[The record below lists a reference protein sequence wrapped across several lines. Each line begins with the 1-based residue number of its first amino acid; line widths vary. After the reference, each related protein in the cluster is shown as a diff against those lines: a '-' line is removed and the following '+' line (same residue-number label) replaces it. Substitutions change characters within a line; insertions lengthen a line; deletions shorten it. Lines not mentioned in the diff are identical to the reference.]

1 MLAKKGKEKE
11 KSGQAAIAPVFFS
24 TAPSALSCPT
34 FSLTFLR
41 APPLPPPLSLSLRP
55 GLNILLISRTQSKLA
70 TAAAEIAAAHGVQ
83 TDTLAIDFGAT
94 LPSSWVPLVA
104 SAVGPLDVGVLV
116 NNVGL
121 SYDHAEYYDALDDET
136 VNALVAINVQATNH
150 MTKAV
155 LPGMKARRRGAV
167 VCIGSAAAT
176 VAPSGPLYAVYAG
189 TKAYVD
195 MFCRSL
201 DLECSRWGVSVQNQA
216 PAYVATKMSKIRK
229 PTLDAPSPAVW
240 AAAAARHI
248 GYEPT
253 SVPYWYHG
261 AMWGAVGGLPLCVVN
276 AYLLSFHEWLRA
288 RYYKKVER
296 EARGAGGSG
305 GGAASK
311 GKKAR

>member
-1 MLAKKGKEKE
+1 MRCKRPPRGAQP
-11 KSGQAAIAPVFFS
+11 SFFS
-24 TAPSALSCPT
+24 KRRGRLLSHRPPRLSPT
-34 FSLTFLR
+34 SS
-41 APPLPPPLSLSLRP
+41 PLPSSA
-55 GLNILLISRTQSKLA
+55 GLNILLISRTESKLKA
-70 TAAAEIAAAHGVQ
+70 AAAEIAAAHGVT

-94 LPSSWVPLVA
+94 LPSSWVPLVSA
-104 SAVGPLDVGVLV
+104 AVGPLDVGVLV

-121 SYDHAEYYDALDDET
+121 SYDHAEYYDALDDED

-155 LPGMKARRRGAV
+155 LPGMKARRRGAI

-195 MFCRSL
+195 MFARSL
-201 DLECSRWGVSVQNQA
+201 DLECAAWGVSVQNQA

-261 AMWGAVGGLPLCVVN
+261 AMWGAVDRLPGFIVN

-288 RYYKKVER
+288 RYYKNVER
-296 EARGAGGSG
+296 VARG
-305 GGAASK
+305 GGAGAAAAK

>member
-1 MLAKKGKEKE
+1 VRAR
-11 KSGQAAIAPVFFS
+11 
-24 TAPSALSCPT
+24 ALLSPPQ
-34 FSLTFLR
+34 
-41 APPLPPPLSLSLRP
+41 PPLTSLSHTHPKTTRTHPPSLP
-55 GLNILLISRTQSKLA
+55 KGLNILLISRTESKLK
-70 TAAAEIAAAHGVQ
+70 AAASEIAAKFGVE

-94 LPSSWVPLVA
+94 PPAVWAPRVA
-104 SAVGPLDVGVLV
+104 ASVGPRDVGVLV

-136 VNALVAINVQATNH
+136 IDALIAINVQATNY

-155 LPGMKARRRGAV
+155 LPGMKSRRRGAI

-195 MFCRSL
+195 MFARSL
-201 DLECSRWGVSVQNQA
+201 DLECKAWGVSVQNQA

-240 AAAAARHI
+240 AASAARHI

-261 AMWGAVGGLPLCVVN
+261 LMWGAVSGLPLCVTN

-296 EARGAGGSG
+296 EARGGGAGGS
-305 GGAASK
+305 SK
-311 GKKAR
+311 KGR

>member
-1 MLAKKGKEKE
+1 VLAKKGEGDREKE
-11 KSGQAAIAPVFFS
+11 PIARPQRPLSFFFS
-24 TAPSALSCPT
+24 LSF
-34 FSLTFLR
+34 FSHTS
-41 APPLPPPLSLSLRP
+41 PPPDSLYIYRFPRLP
-55 GLNILLISRTQSKLA
+55 GLNILLISRTESKIKA
-70 TAAAEIAAAHGVQ
+70 AAAEIGAKYGVV
-83 TDTLAIDFGAT
+83 TDTLAIDFGAS
-94 LPSSWVPLVA
+94 LPAAWVPLVTA
-104 SAVGPLDVGVLV
+104 AVGPLDVGVLV

-155 LPGMKARRRGAV
+155 LPGMKSRRRGAV

-195 MFCRSL
+195 MFARSL
-201 DLECSRWGVSVQNQA
+201 DLECKAWGVSVQNQA

-240 AAAAARHI
+240 AAAAARHV

-296 EARGAGGSG
+296 EARSGAGG
-305 GGAASK
+305 GGAGA
-311 GKKAR
+311 GTGQTAR